1 MNHAT
6 DARATLN
13 RRTTRKPMTT
23 KSKRVTWICLI
34 AVLFLS
40 ACSSGK
46 SSDGLGAYPKSVSA
60 VDETSTIQTLRT
72 IATAQLQSKATRGSY
87 GDFNSLVQAGL
98 LDTRFIGGTPNIRGY
113 LFTMAAS
120 ENDFSVNADPQPT
133 QAQPTTG
140 ARHFY
145 LDSSDNVI
153 HVNQGQKASKSDPAL

>member
-1 MNHAT
+1 
-6 DARATLN
+6 
-13 RRTTRKPMTT
+13 MTT

-113 LFTMAAS
+113 LFTMSAN
-120 ENDFSVNADPQPT
+120 ETDFSVNADPQ
-133 QAQPTTG
+133 
-140 ARHFY
+140 
-145 LDSSDNVI
+145 
-153 HVNQGQKASKSDPAL
+153 